1 MRSTKPLLFMLLLA
15 GAGLAQAMPAIEHWT
30 LANGARV
37 YYAHAP
43 QLPMVDAHVVF
54 DAGSARD
61 EGTPGRALLTNAL
74 LAEGAGGLDAD
85 AIAGRFEDV
94 GASFSN
100 DALRDMNYFSLRTLT
115 EPKLM
120 AQAVETAALVLNR
133 PDFPP
138 QAIERERSRVLVALR
153 RQEQSP
159 EAIAE
164 KAFYR
169 TVYGKH
175 PYAEPPIG
183 SEASIKALT
192 RDDLRGHYHRYFVGR
207 NTTIAIVG
215 AVDRATAER
224 IAETLVGKLP
234 AGKAPPPLPAPP
246 TAAERQPVKVSFP
259 SAQTH
264 LLVGQT
270 GMRRN
275 DPDYFPLYVGNHVLG
290 GSGFTSRITKAIR
303 EERGFAY
310 SAYSYFSPMAVEGPF
325 IMGLQTATAN
335 RDEALAVLRATLAEF
350 VAEGPTAA
358 ELEASKKNITGGFP
372 LRIDSNSDIVQ
383 YLAVIGFYRLP
394 LDYLEDFNR
403 RVEAVTVEQIRDAFG
418 RRIRPEAMTV
428 VSVGAPS

>member
-1 MRSTKPLLFMLLLA
+1 MRSTKPLLFVLLLV

-30 LANGARV
+30 LPNGARV

-61 EGTPGRALLTNAL
+61 EGKPGRALLTNAL

-94 GASFSN
+94 GASFGN
-100 DALRDMNYFSLRTLT
+100 DALRDMSYFSLRTLT

-138 QAIERERSRVLVALR
+138 QAMERERSRVLVGLR

-159 EAIAE
+159 EAVAE

-169 TVYGKH
+169 AVYGKH

-192 RDDLRGHYHRYFVGR
+192 RDDLREHYRRYFVGR
-207 NTTIAIVG
+207 NATLAIVG

-224 IAETLVGKLP
+224 LAEALVGRLP
-234 AGKAPPPLPAPP
+234 AGEAPPPLPAPP
-246 TAAERQPVKVSFP
+246 AAEPREPLRVTFP

-264 LLVGQT
+264 LLVGQP
-270 GMRRN
+270 GMRRL
-275 DPDYFPLYVGNHVLG
+275 DPDYFALYVGNHVLG

-310 SAYSYFSPMAVEGPF
+310 SAYSYFTPMAVEGPF

-335 RDEALAVLRATLAEF
+335 RDEALEVLRATLAEF
-350 VAEGPTAA
+350 VAEGPSAA

-394 LDYLEDFNR
+394 LDYLEKFTE
-403 RVEAVTVEQIRDAFG
+403 RVEAVTAEQIRDAFQ
-418 RRIRPEAMTV
+418 RRIHPEAMTV
-428 VSVGAPS
+428 VSVGAAS